1 MALVLG
7 IDSSTQSC
15 KAVLVDAASG
25 QVIDEGR
32 ASHPSGTEVDPQA
45 WIDALEKATAG
56 LLERADAVSIA
67 GQQHGMVALDSNDE
81 IVRPALLWNDTR
93 SAQAARD
100 LNAEIGGEHAAVE
113 ATGSA
118 YVASLTATK
127 MRWMRDHEPDN
138 AARTASVMLPH
149 DFLTWHLLGRG
160 RKVTDHGD
168 ASGTGYYSTRD
179 RAWRPDLATLA
190 LGHEIVLP
198 EILAP
203 HALAGTTAHGVKV
216 AAGTGDN
223 AAAALGLDLQE
234 GDVSVSIGTSG
245 VAGMTVAHSVH
256 DPSGLVSG
264 FADATGA
271 YFPLACT
278 LNGAP
283 VLEFGRRILGVE
295 WDEFDALALAAQ
307 PGSGGVILQPYLDG
321 ERTPNRPEA
330 RGVLAGLTSATSRED
345 FARATVEGLLWSL
358 GDAVDALVQAT
369 GVPVKRIQLIGGGAR
384 SKAVREIAPE
394 IFGHEIMVPEP
405 AEYVALGAARQAAW
419 ALSGE
424 ATPPQWLVPGAQAQS
439 APKNTELGAR
449 YAALREATE
458 GWFATNS

>member
-15 KAVLVDAASG
+15 KALLVDAATG
-25 QVIDEGR
+25 QIIDEGR
-32 ASHPSGTEVDPQA
+32 ASHPGGTEVDPNA
-45 WIDALEKATAG
+45 WIDALDTATDG
-56 LLERADAVSIA
+56 LIDRADAISIA
-67 GQQHGMVALDSNDE
+67 GQQHGMVALDE
-81 IVRPALLWNDTR
+81 HGEVVRPALLWNDTR

-100 LNAEIGGEHAAVE
+100 LNEEVGGEQAAVE
-113 ATGSA
+113 ATGSV

-127 MRWMRDHEPDN
+127 LRWMRDNEPGN

-149 DFLTWHLLGRG
+149 DFLTWHLTGRG

-179 RAWRPDLATLA
+179 RTWRSDLAALA
-190 LGHEIVLP
+190 LGHDVELP
-198 EILAP
+198 ELLDP
-203 HALAGTTAHGVKV
+203 TEFAGMTTGGVRV

-223 AAAALGLDLQE
+223 AAAALGLDLQP

-245 VAGMTVAHSVH
+245 VAGMTVKNSVH
-256 DPSGLVSG
+256 DTSGLVTG

-283 VLEFGRRILGVE
+283 VLEFARRILGVE
-295 WDEFDALALAAQ
+295 WEEFDSLALSAQ
-307 PGSGGVILQPYLDG
+307 PGSGGVTLQPYLYG

-330 RGVLAGLTSATSRED
+330 RGVLAGLNGATTRGD
-345 FARATVEGLLWSL
+345 FARATVEGLLCSL
-358 GDAVDALVQAT
+358 DDAVTALVDAT
-369 GVPVKRIQLIGGGAR
+369 GVPVTTIQLIGGGAR
-384 SKAVREIAPE
+384 SRAVREIAPE
-394 IFGHEIMVPEP
+394 IFGHNVVVPEP

-419 ALSGE
+419 ALSGQS
-424 ATPPQWLVPGAQAQS
+424 TPPKWAVPASEPGYAR
-439 APKNTELGAR
+439 KNTTISDR
-449 YAALREATE
+449 YAQFREATE
-458 GWFATNS
+458 GWI

>member
-15 KAVLVDAASG
+15 KALLVDAATG
-25 QVIDEGR
+25 QIIDEGR
-32 ASHPSGTEVDPQA
+32 ASHPSGSEVDPRA
-45 WIDALEKATAG
+45 WIAALDQATEG

-67 GQQHGMVALDSNDE
+67 GQQHGMVALDENDE

-93 SAQAARD
+93 SAQAALD
-100 LNAEIGGEHAAVE
+100 LNEEIGGDQAAVD
-113 ATGSA
+113 ATGSV

-127 MRWMRDHEPDN
+127 MRWMRDHEPEN

-149 DFLTWHLLGRG
+149 DFLTWHLMGRG

-179 RAWRPDLATLA
+179 RAWRTDLAALA
-190 LGHEIVLP
+190 LGHEVELP
-198 EILAP
+198 ELLAP
-203 HALAGTTAHGVKV
+203 NAIAGTTPGGVKV

-223 AAAALGLDLQE
+223 AAAALGLDLQP

-245 VAGMTVAHSVH
+245 VAGMTVQNSVH
-256 DPSGLVSG
+256 DPSGLVTG

-295 WDEFDALALAAQ
+295 WEEFDALALAAQ
-307 PGSGGVILQPYLDG
+307 PGSGGVTLQPYLEG
-321 ERTPNRPEA
+321 ERTPNRPA
-330 RGVLAGLTSATSRED
+330 AHGVLAGLNSATTRED
-345 FARATVEGLLWSL
+345 FARATVEGLLL
-358 GDAVDALVQAT
+358 ALDDAVTALVEAT
-369 GVPVKRIQLIGGGAR
+369 RVPVQRIQLIGGGAR
-384 SKAVREIAPE
+384 SQAVREIAPE
-394 IFGHEIMVPEP
+394 IFGHEIVVPEP

-424 ATPPQWLVPGAQAQS
+424 ATPPQWPTPGS
-439 APKNTELGAR
+439 DPHRAPKNTELSTR
-449 YAALREATE
+449 YAKLRAATQ
-458 GWFATNS
+458 GWY